1 MDELEA
7 SVMKL
12 SLEHSQKMV
21 KPGLLK
27 ISPPLHLEDELTSSY
42 PGILHGISPYSPRS
56 DGSPSV
62 EDKRLSMVEEKPADF
77 AQSDE
82 FDTHAAI
89 QKYLDKVYVPREG
102 LWRLTSILFPVIV
115 GIQ

>member
-1 MDELEA
+1 MELISLEKAQVRACSSSVVKERDHRMDELEA

-27 ISPPLHLEDELTSSY
+27 ISPPLHLEGELTSSY

-56 DGSPSV
+56 DVLIKLWLLGSLMHTRAM
-62 EDKRLSMVEEKPADF
+62 EAML
-77 AQSDE
+77 
-82 FDTHAAI
+82 
-89 QKYLDKVYVPREG
+89 
-102 LWRLTSILFPVIV
+102 
-115 GIQ
+115 